1 MIKELTYQK
10 MLLLGGFLGGLLLKL
25 NISEVV
31 NFVAAYISIISF
43 IVILVSNWYKFKKQI
58 KYWYIKYTKDDTT
71 RGKKEA

>member
-58 KYWYIKYTKDDTT
+58 KYWYRKYTKNDTKQ
-71 RGKKEA
+71 GKKEA